1 MSTTPPEHAEITRG
15 ICGGCSAMVEGLNGR
30 YSCALCGWVN
40 RWDQSPAPLPSKED
54 DPDYDKPQPRPKL

>member
-1 MSTTPPEHAEITRG
+1 
-15 ICGGCSAMVEGLNGR
+15 MVEGLNGR

-40 RWDQSPAPLPSKED
+40 RWDQSPAPLPSAQD